1 MAAQPFAIP
10 LTAGEAGLVPLP
22 AAERRQLT
30 VFGAPVELVCMPHR
44 AARHGRP
51 SAQRPAFRASI
62 AERILAEEMLWSG
75 GGLAVTANRYPFAA
89 QQRIV
94 WPLEG
99 TREHGFELLAAVFD
113 WVDRLDGTGFV
124 NGVGAAASIVWAHAH
139 VSPERQPFLAALG
152 ERPAAGDWLPAVAG
166 VEFVHKNVPFCLL
179 GVRGDAAARAR
190 AVVLLGLRRMTAT
203 VTMVSNRGVT
213 WLLPRSVET
222 PAPWFPYALGAAEV
236 WGRWCYVEQE
246 PFAAATAADL
256 ERALVAAGVL
266 AIS

>member
-1 MAAQPFAIP
+1 MAEHPFAIP
-10 LTAGEAGLVPLP
+10 LTAGDGGLVPLP
-22 AAERRQLT
+22 AAERRRLT
-30 VFGAPVELVCMPHR
+30 VFGAPAELVCLPHR

-51 SAQRPAFRASI
+51 SASRPAFRASI
-62 AERILAEEMLWSG
+62 AERILAEETLWSG

-89 QQRIV
+89 EQRIV
-94 WPLEG
+94 WPQHG

-124 NGVGAAASIVWAHAH
+124 NGIGAAASIAWAHAH
-139 VSPERQPFLAALG
+139 VSPERLPFLSALG
-152 ERPAAGDWLPAVAG
+152 EQPAGGDWLPAVTG

-190 AVVLLGLRRMTAT
+190 AVVGLGLSRMTAT
-203 VTMVSNRGVT
+203 VTMVATGGAT
-213 WLLPRSVET
+213 WLMPRAAET
-222 PAPWFPYALGAAEV
+222 PVPWFPYALGAAEA
-236 WGRWCYVEQE
+236 WGRWCYVEEE

-256 ERALVAAGVL
+256 ERALVAAGVP